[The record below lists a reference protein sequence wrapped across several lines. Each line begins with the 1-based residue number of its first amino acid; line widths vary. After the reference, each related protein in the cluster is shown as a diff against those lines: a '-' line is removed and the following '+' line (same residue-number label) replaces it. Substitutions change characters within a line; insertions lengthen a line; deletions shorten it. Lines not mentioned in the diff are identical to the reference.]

1 MGKRTW
7 IVVLVALVGIVAW
20 FTLFRNKEEALDVEY
35 RYSKVERGE
44 LVRSISATGQLV
56 ALTTVDV
63 KSKAGGKV
71 VQLLVEEGTVV
82 KKGQTIAI
90 IDPSDTE
97 ASYRQAEA
105 DLTSAEA
112 RAAQAK
118 VNYDLQVAT
127 SQTSVADAE
136 SALAAARA
144 RLARTEMETKRQPDL
159 TRSALQ
165 SAQASF
171 DSATENQRKALEVTI
186 PQARR
191 DSAVSLRSA
200 KTAADVAKADL
211 ERQTDLLAKGYVSQ
225 STVDRARQTYD
236 NAMANYENA
245 QQRAATLEQELRA
258 TERAAQFAVD
268 QARASLAQAKA
279 NSSQDAI
286 AQRNLEEAKQ
296 TVRQAEIA
304 LQRAKDNVLTNDA
317 RMNDVVASKAS
328 TVRSRVTL
336 DNAKVQLDSTTVV
349 APRDGVVTLKYL
361 EEGTIIPPGTST
373 FAQGT
378 SLVQIS
384 DVTKMYV
391 ECAVDEA
398 DIGSVQVG
406 QKVRIVTEAYPS
418 EKFEGKVVRVN
429 PAAQTAQNVTAVKV
443 RVEVSQPA
451 DSKVR
456 LMPGLNATCEF
467 ITLSKPN
474 VVLVPG
480 QAIQRD
486 GAKSTV
492 KIKSKDPQKPEIREV
507 KVGESGNNGTE
518 VLSGLNEGEEVVTAE
533 IDLKAMRETQQKMQE
548 ALQGGGLAGGQ
559 MGGQRRPTTGGAG
572 GRTGAGGAGGAR
584 TGGGGSR

>member
-286 AQRNLEEAKQ
+286 AQRNLEEARQ

-317 RMNDVVASKAS
+317 RKNDVVASKAS

-443 RVEVSQPA
+443 RVEVSQPE

-492 KIKSKDPQKPEIREV
+492 KIKSKDPRKPEVREV

-518 VLSGLNEGEEVVTAE
+518 VLSGLSEGEEVVTAE